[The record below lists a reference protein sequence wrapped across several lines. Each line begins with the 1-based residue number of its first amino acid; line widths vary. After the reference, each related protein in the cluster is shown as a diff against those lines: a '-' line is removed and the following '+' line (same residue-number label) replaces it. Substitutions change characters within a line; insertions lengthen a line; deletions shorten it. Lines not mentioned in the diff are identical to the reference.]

1 MKILNSLY
9 FTNHLNKK
17 IKLDNNLI
25 EYELIN
31 EEKKLY
37 ASLSFITQD
46 IYYKPEIISDLIDR
60 IEYKFKVDD
69 KDEKSIFFVI
79 DSIDYLRDNKIK
91 VFCKTKGIKYS
102 KKYSGTLNKVVKT
115 DSLKNLLNMLLDEIN
130 LDNLSDVPF
139 YFDYEIKDKSI
150 EETII
155 DLSKI
160 FGFDYYFKEGI
171 IYFEDKKVIK
181 KYDESVARFSEISDI
196 ISFSTSTNK
205 DDKKINKIYIN
216 KKEKIV
222 ITAEPQIILDINN
235 SPQCCSPNEVK
246 TFTDEDDGSI
256 YKISPV
262 NAYYV
267 IYYSPL
273 LKKPITNLDTQEG
286 ERIVVEEFEL
296 NNDEFVTLTGGIKEI
311 IGVDGVENYSFK
323 ENYNIL
329 TFDKTSGTL
338 KVSYKTDVLV
348 GSIPHSEYPKSVP
361 IEIKHFNQILEYNHK
376 IELNGYYPIPYNF
389 TLNLIKDWGIDY
401 NNALNKDVTIYKKN
415 GDVFDEIGTF
425 TSNAFGEISFNIDEY
440 NTYKFTTENYDDLY
454 LDWFINRKSIKMD
467 EIKE

>member
-246 TFTDEDDGSI
+246 TFTDDDGSI